1 MRSKAWSTRRGPT
14 TAKRA
19 ITSPPRVQD
28 VAQDMVH
35 KTWSKRNGPTDTGQ
49 EPEVVVQDG
58 RAQAAP
64 MTSAKAAPLP
74 SARDARMAQANA
86 VQDVVH
92 ETWPN
97 DRKNGSKTWPKTWST
112 RRGPRETVQQT
123 RAKSPK
129 SWSKTGA
136 PKQMR
141 SKAWST
147 RRGPTTA
154 KRAITSPP
162 SPRRGPRDGP
172 QDMVQ
177 EKRSNR
183 HGPRARSRGPRRARP
198 SRAYDERQS
207 RSTTERKR
215 RSDAQRHRAAQAPG
229 DQDESAEA
237 APTSPMTRADVPTVA
252 LAWLFLATR
261 NAALIMIPIAHHPD
275 PGAGAIIS
283 LREPEELFGAAKD
296 SRREGAAQGA
306 EIVASMSQGARDRL
320 PRDQRRGPRGGQ
332 KRGPK
337 TWSIRRGPREV
348 VQKDVVHDGVQDMVQ
363 VVVHETWS
371 TRSGPKDV
379 VQETG
384 DMAQDGRA
392 KALTK
397 PRRCGAPKPLHYRA
411 PRPLFYRAQKTL
423 RCPAPEQHRPPATRT
438 RAQKPLQRR
447 R

>member
-1 MRSKAWSTRRGPT
+1 
-14 TAKRA
+14 
-19 ITSPPRVQD
+19 
-28 VAQDMVH
+28 MVH

-64 MTSAKAAPLP
+64 MTSANAAPLP
-74 SARDARMAQANA
+74 SAKAALISSARDAR
-86 VQDVVH
+86 
-92 ETWPN
+92 
-97 DRKNGSKTWPKTWST
+97 
-112 RRGPRETVQQT
+112 
-123 RAKSPK
+123 
-129 SWSKTGA
+129 
-136 PKQMR
+136 
-141 SKAWST
+141 
-147 RRGPTTA
+147 
-154 KRAITSPP
+154 
-162 SPRRGPRDGP
+162 
-172 QDMVQ
+172 
-177 EKRSNR
+177 
-183 HGPRARSRGPRRARP
+183 RP
-198 SRAYDERQS
+198 SA
-207 RSTTERKR
+207 
-215 RSDAQRHRAAQAPG
+215 RAAQAPG

-306 EIVASMSQGARDRL
+306 EIVASISQGARDRL